1 MNLWRCVSIWLAG
14 VFIFLATSCG
24 TTGGKQVEMVIY
36 DMHRRVTKLD
46 KGFDGINTTFA
57 DLSVKLQENEQT
69 MKSLQ
74 SVIEENQVKITQL
87 SKDLNELKT
96 TLYRH
101 LNLSVGSASAPST
114 TLTTPR
120 EVSGNVEILPPSS
133 AQAPELQTPPQ
144 PATPV
149 QPAQPK
155 PISSTTQPGNIS
167 QPQTLAVPPAEQ
179 VTATAEPKDDYLEAQ
194 RLFANEKFEEALARF
209 DKHIKNFP
217 TQETTPNAQFWKA
230 KCLMNLNRYQEAIQ
244 EFDALK
250 NNYPNHQKIPTAL
263 QNQAVAY
270 SRLGQNDKA
279 IQILK
284 ELIDKYPLSAAAEQA
299 RADLE
304 KLQNLN
310 R

>member
-1 MNLWRCVSIWLAG
+1 MNIVRCISFGLAG
-14 VFIFLATSCG
+14 LFIFLSVSCG
-24 TTGGKQVEMVIY
+24 TTGGKNVETTIY
-36 DMHRRVTKLD
+36 DMHRRVTILGKD
-46 KGFDGINTTFA
+46 FDRINTTFA

-101 LNLSVGSASAPST
+101 LNLSVGGVSAVPPTSSV
-114 TLTTPR
+114 PR
-120 EVSGNVEILPPSS
+120 EAMGNVEILPPSS
-133 AQAPELQTPPQ
+133 AQAPPIQTPAPTAQTPP
-144 PATPV
+144 ATTIPT
-149 QPAQPK
+149 QTT
-155 PISSTTQPGNIS
+155 STS
-167 QPQTLAVPPAEQ
+167 QPQTIAEPPAEQ
-179 VTATAEPKDDYLEAQ
+179 ATATVDPKEDYNEAQ
-194 RLFANEKFEEALARF
+194 KLFANEKYEEALVRF
-209 DKHIKNFP
+209 DRHIKNFP
-217 TQETTPNAQFWKA
+217 TQESTPNAVFWKA
-230 KCLMNLNRYQEAIQ
+230 KCLMNLNKYQEAVQ
-244 EFDALK
+244 EFDVLK

-304 KLQNLN
+304 KLQNLSN